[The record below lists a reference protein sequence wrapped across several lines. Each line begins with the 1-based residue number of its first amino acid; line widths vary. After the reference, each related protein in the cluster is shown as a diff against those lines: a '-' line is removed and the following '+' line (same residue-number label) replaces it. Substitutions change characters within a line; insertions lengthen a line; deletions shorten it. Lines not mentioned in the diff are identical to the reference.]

1 MNEGNDEAS
10 VFALATF
17 NIYLTG
23 GLMRGSLRACF

>member
-10 VFALATF
+10 VFALLL